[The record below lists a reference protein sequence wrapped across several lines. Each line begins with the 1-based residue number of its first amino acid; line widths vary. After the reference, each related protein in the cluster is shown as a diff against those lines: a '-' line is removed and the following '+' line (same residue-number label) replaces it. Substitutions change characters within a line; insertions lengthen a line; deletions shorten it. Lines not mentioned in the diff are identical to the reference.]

1 MQFNYFK
8 EVIFHLCK
16 PQVDG
21 ELKLVAKERSMVW
34 NSLPPAKKL
43 EIGICDKDNVDQLE
57 K

>member
-21 ELKLVAKERSMVW
+21 ELKLAAKERSMVG
-34 NSLPPAKKL
+34 NSFPPA
-43 EIGICDKDNVDQLE
+43 NQLE
-57 K
+57 AAV